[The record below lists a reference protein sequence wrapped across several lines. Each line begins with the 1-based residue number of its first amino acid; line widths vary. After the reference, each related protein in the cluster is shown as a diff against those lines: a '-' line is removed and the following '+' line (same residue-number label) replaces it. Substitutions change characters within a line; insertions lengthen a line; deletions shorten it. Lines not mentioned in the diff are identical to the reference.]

1 MPTPLFAL
9 IVLSGAALYFMT
21 PEERTRLARRVVA
34 ALRTGAYA
42 VTHPGQPGD
51 PFTNLAR
58 VAKLW
63 SVLLDREVTP
73 IQVVQCMIALKQAR
87 LVNDP
92 TAADSWVDIAG
103 YAALSEAVLGKN
115 R

>member
-1 MPTPLFAL
+1 MAFDGGT
-9 IVLSGAALYFMT
+9 VLDKAKA
-21 PEERTRLARRVVA
+21 VV
-34 ALRTGAYA
+34 TGDRQDQY
-42 VTHPGQPGD
+42 GD